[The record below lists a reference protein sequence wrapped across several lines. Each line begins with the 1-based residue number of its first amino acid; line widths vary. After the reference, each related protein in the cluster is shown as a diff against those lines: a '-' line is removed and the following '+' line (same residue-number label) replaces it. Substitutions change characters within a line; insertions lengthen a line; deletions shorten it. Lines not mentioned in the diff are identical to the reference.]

1 MRGVGLLVWP
11 AAIGLAVVSESAAF
25 SWDEPGRWVPDLL
38 VGLAFVACGVLAW
51 ERRGAHG
58 AGALLA
64 ATGVSWFLGNF
75 SADLLYLHRGF
86 LVHLILAYP
95 GWRPRSRLD
104 LVAIGLA
111 YAVAI
116 AAPIL
121 QSEAATFV
129 FALALVA
136 VAARGYGVAV
146 GAARRERL
154 SALQAAAALGAVLIG
169 GAGARLANPGG
180 DAADPALLA
189 YQAVLVA
196 VAVGLYARLRDPAAS
211 MVADLVVEL
220 GETRSGTLRDRLARA
235 LGDPTLAVGYWSPEA
250 RGHFDHAGRELVLP
264 GASPA
269 VPPPTSSVRGCR
281 SPCSCTTRLSSATPR
296 SSRPLRRPRGCPPR
310 TWRCRPRCGRR
321 QES

>member
-1 MRGVGLLVWP
+1 MGASGSARRRSAPRGNRRQLVPRQLLGGSALPPPRFPGPPHPGLSR
-11 AAIGLAVVSESAAF
+11 LASA
-25 SWDEPGRWVPDLL
+25 
-38 VGLAFVACGVLAW
+38 
-51 ERRGAHG
+51 
-58 AGALLA
+58 LA
-64 ATGVSWFLGNF
+64 A
-75 SADLLYLHRGF
+75 
-86 LVHLILAYP
+86 
-95 GWRPRSRLD
+95 RPRSHRACLRRRNRRAD
-104 LVAIGLA
+104 
-111 YAVAI
+111 I
-116 AAPIL
+116 AERGSDVRIRACAGGRGRTRIWRGGG
-121 QSEAATFV
+121 SCKTRAAQRTPGRCR
-129 FALALVA
+129 AW
-136 VAARGYGVAV
+136 
-146 GAARRERL
+146 
-154 SALQAAAALGAVLIG
+154 AVLIG

>member
-104 LVAIGLA
+104 RVAIALA

-116 AAPIL
+116 ATPVL
-121 QSEAATFV
+121 QSEVATIV

-189 YQAVLVA
+189 Y
-196 VAVGLYARLRDPAAS
+196 RR
-211 MVADLVVEL
+211 
-220 GETRSGTLRDRLARA
+220 RSG
-235 LGDPTLAVGYWSPEA
+235 GG
-250 RGHFDHAGRELVLP
+250 
-264 GASPA
+264 PA
-269 VPPPTSSVRGCR
+269 D
-281 SPCSCTTRLSSATPR
+281 
-296 SSRPLRRPRGCPPR
+296 PRGAP
-310 TWRCRPRCGRR
+310 
-321 QES
+321 